1 EEDMQTAL
9 ETIEERCI
17 MAMEGVPEETRKSFK
32 DGTTI
37 FERVLPGADRMYP
50 DTDSAPIPLTEEY
63 ISSISETLPVD
74 ICDRYKQLANW
85 GIPEDA
91 KEYILKKNLV
101 PLIEK
106 IERELGISP
115 KWTGTFLAHRL
126 CNVENK
132 SKFSKG
138 FSYSMVF
145 AMLRYLKNKNLDLE
159 LAKKMIWELYQ
170 HPKMDFD
177 SILTTVN
184 FKKVPQEE
192 IETRIP
198 FLKEKYKEIAT
209 STDPH
214 AEIRWIMG
222 ELRKTATGNIN
233 LSNLKIECCK

>member
-1 EEDMQTAL
+1 MQTAL

-106 IERELGISP
+106 IERELF
-115 KWTGTFLAHRL
+115 WLTG
-126 CNVENK
+126 
-132 SKFSKG
+132 
-138 FSYSMVF
+138 Y
-145 AMLRYLKNKNLDLE
+145 AMLK
-159 LAKKMIWELYQ
+159 
-170 HPKMDFD
+170 
-177 SILTTVN
+177 
-184 FKKVPQEE
+184 
-192 IETRIP
+192 
-198 FLKEKYKEIAT
+198 
-209 STDPH
+209 
-214 AEIRWIMG
+214 
-222 ELRKTATGNIN
+222 IN
-233 LSNLKIECCK
+233 LSFQKDLAIRWFLPCFAI